1 MIMADLCVCVCDCMR
16 EKLKKAKQIQPM
28 LWLGFSK
35 LLKVL
40 IMDENMK
47 TFMECA
53 KVKVSI
59 FL

>member
-1 MIMADLCVCVCDCMR
+1 M
-16 EKLKKAKQIQPM
+16 KALSVIRIKND
-28 LWLGFSK
+28 FNK

-47 TFMECA
+47 TLIKDATM
-53 KVKVSI
+53 KVSI